1 MGGGLIAIL
10 SGLGGVLAGA
20 LLTAYAVRRHR
31 LAHAQAPAS
40 EPSGAAPE
48 PEPARQVPS
57 AEEADADPNGV
68 TLLANALRAPLAR
81 LRRSED
87 CPPEA
92 VEELE
97 RIAWQARMLVSRP
110 RPMKSMP
117 VSPISLLQ
125 EAAEQVEKLRLG
137 KVPASWTLRNRQPVH
152 LDPDRARAAFREL
165 LTTAADT
172 AGEGGR
178 VGIRI
183 LPGSDPGYPV
193 RVELEIGRRGSE
205 PDALAFRVAER
216 LLRGQGA
223 RVEVDGQRIG
233 ISLRSAPAEAAQT
246 ASNR

>member
-1 MGGGLIAIL
+1 MIAIL
-10 SGLGGVLAGA
+10 SGLGGVLAGV

-31 LAHAQAPAS
+31 LAHAHTQAPAS
-40 EPSGAAPE
+40 EPTGAA

-57 AEEADADPNGV
+57 AEDADQNGV

-137 KVPASWTLRNRQPVH
+137 KVPCSWTLRNRQPVH

-165 LTTAADT
+165 LTTAAET

-205 PDALAFRVAER
+205 PDALALRVAER

-246 ASNR
+246 VSNR